1 VKRIALLGMPNTGK
15 STFFNRLTGACARIG
30 NWPGITVD
38 LLGAKILLGADMV
51 EVVDLPGLYDL
62 HGFAEDEQIVR
73 RFLHNNPVDLIC
85 LILNAAQ
92 IDQQLPLALQLR
104 RLELPT
110 VVVLNMADEAER
122 LGIRFDTAM
131 LAAGLNCPVCFIS
144 AKYGQGFPETRETLR
159 RVLSENPPT
168 QTAALAAEFAEDEAL
183 VAEAEQ
189 LVARAVTMPRVLEHG
204 LTERIDQIV
213 LHPLFGIPLFFLAM
227 YLLFQTVYALGGPLQ
242 NGVAWLL
249 DGFRTQALLPFQT
262 LLPGWLYGLLVEGVY
277 NGVGTVASFVP
288 VIVLFFLGMALV
300 EDSGYLSRI
309 AFLMDALMAKLGLD
323 GRGFV
328 MLLMGFGCNV
338 PAMMGTRV
346 MRSRGLRLLTL
357 LIIPFS
363 LCSARLQVFVFLTT
377 ALFSTTQ
384 APLVLLALYAISFLV
399 AFGTALLFKNRL
411 HSHEPLLIEL
421 PPYRLP
427 TLKQVA
433 LRGWHEVHH
442 FLSRA
447 TRFIIAGVVMIWLLT
462 HLPPGVPA
470 GGSETLAGLFGG
482 WLEPMLRPIGIDQQM
497 AVVLLFGFV
506 AKEIVLGAMAVVYGL
521 DGDALAQLMTQRM
534 DGVQA
539 FSFMLFTL
547 IYTPCLSTVATMRS
561 ESKSLAFT
569 SLSIFWSLFL
579 AWLLSFLFYQGARL
593 IGY

>member
-1 VKRIALLGMPNTGK
+1 MKRIALLGMPNTGK

-122 LGIRFDTAM
+122 LGIRFDAAM

-159 RVLSENPPT
+159 RVLSERPPT
-168 QTAALAAEFAEDEAL
+168 RTAALAAEFAEDEAL

-204 LTERIDQIV
+204 LTERIDRIV

-249 DGFRTQALLPFQT
+249 EGFRTQALVLFQP

-288 VIVLFFLGMALV
+288 VIVLFFLGVALV

-346 MRSRGLRLLTL
+346 IRSRGLRLLTL

-363 LCSARLQVFVFLTT
+363 LCSARLQVFVFLST

-399 AFGTALLFKNRL
+399 AFGTALLFKGRL

-427 TLKQVA
+427 TFKQVV

-442 FLSRA
+442 FLNRA
-447 TRFIIAGVVMIWLLT
+447 TRFIVAGVVMIWLLT

-470 GGSETLAGLFGG
+470 GGPETLAGLFGG
-482 WLEPMLRPIGIDQQM
+482 WLEPILRPMGIDQQM

-569 SLSIFWSLFL
+569 GVSIFWSLLL

-593 IGY
+593 LGY

>member
-1 VKRIALLGMPNTGK
+1 LKRIALLGMPNTGK
-15 STFFNRLTGACARIG
+15 STFFNRLTGASARIG

-38 LLGAKILLGADMV
+38 LLGAKILLGADMI

-62 HGFAEDEQIVR
+62 HGFAEDEQVVR
-73 RFLHNNPVDLIC
+73 RFLQNNPVDLLCI
-85 LILNAAQ
+85 ILNATQ
-92 IDQQLPLALQLR
+92 IDQQLPLALQLC
-104 RLELPT
+104 RLGLPA

-122 LGIRFDTAM
+122 LGLRFDTGA
-131 LAAGLNCPVCFIS
+131 LAAGLENPVCCLS
-144 AKYGQGFPETRETLR
+144 AKYGQGFPETRDTLR
-159 RVLSENPPT
+159 RVLGQRPSTDT
-168 QTAALAAEFAEDEAL
+168 QALQADFAADEAL
-183 VAEAEQ
+183 IAEAEK
-189 LVARAVTMPRVLEHG
+189 LLARSVTMPRVLEYG
-204 LTERIDQIV
+204 LSERIDRIA
-213 LHPLFGIPLFFLAM
+213 LHPLFGIPLFFLALF
-227 YLLFQTVYALGGPLQ
+227 LLFQTVYTLGGPLQ
-242 NGVAWLL
+242 DGMAWLL
-249 DGFRTQALLPFQT
+249 EQFRDRALVHFQVV
-262 LLPGWLYGLLVEGVY
+262 LPGWLYGLLVEGLY
-277 NGVGTVASFVP
+277 DGLGTVASFVP

-338 PAMMGTRV
+338 PALMGTRV
-346 MRSRGLRLLTL
+346 MRSRGLRLLTM

-377 ALFSTTQ
+377 ALFSPAR
-384 APLVLLALYAISFLV
+384 APLVLFALYVLSFLT
-399 AFGTALLFKNRL
+399 AFATALLFKSRIGGA
-411 HSHEPLLIEL
+411 EPLLIEL

-427 TLKQVA
+427 TFEQVA
-433 LRGWHEVHH
+433 LRAWHEVHH

-447 TRFIIAGVVMIWLLT
+447 SRFIIAGVVMIWLLT
-462 HLPPGVPA
+462 HLPPGATAA
-470 GGSETLAGLFGG
+470 GPDTLAGMFGG
-482 WLEPMLRPIGIDQQM
+482 WLEPLLRPIGIDQQM

-521 DGDALAQLMTQRM
+521 EGDALAQLMGQQM

-547 IYTPCLSTVATMRS
+547 IYTPCLSTVATLRG

-569 SLSIFWSLFL
+569 SFSIVWSLGL
-579 AWLLSFLFYQGARL
+579 AWLLSLVFYQGARL
-593 IGY
+593 LGF

>member
-1 VKRIALLGMPNTGK
+1 MKRIALLGMPNTGK
-15 STFFNRLTGACARIG
+15 STFFNRLTGASARIG

-62 HGFAEDEQIVR
+62 HGFAEDEQVVR
-73 RFLHNNPVDLIC
+73 HFLQNNPVDLLC

-92 IDQQLPLALQLR
+92 IDQQLPLALQFRQLG
-104 RLELPT
+104 LPT

-122 LGIRFDTAM
+122 LGIRFDAAT
-131 LAAGLNCPVCFIS
+131 LAAGLDGPVCFIS
-144 AKYGQGFPETRETLR
+144 AKYGQGFPETLAALR
-159 RVLSENPPT
+159 QMLSRNPPT
-168 QTAALAAEFAEDEAL
+168 DTAALSEEFAEDEAL
-183 VAEAEQ
+183 VAEAER
-189 LVARAVTMPRVLEHG
+189 LIARSVTMPRVLEHD
-204 LTERIDQIV
+204 LTERIDRIV
-213 LHPLFGIPLFFLAM
+213 LHPVFGIPLFFFAL
-227 YLLFQTVYALGGPLQ
+227 YLLFQAVYALGGPLQ
-242 NGVAWLL
+242 DGIAWAL
-249 DGFRTQALLPFQT
+249 DGFRNVVLIHFQAILPH
-262 LLPGWLYGLLVEGVY
+262 WLYGLLVEGVY
-277 NGVGTVASFVP
+277 DGVGTVASFVP

-338 PAMMGTRV
+338 PALMGTRV
-346 MRSRGLRLLTL
+346 MRSRGLRLLTM

-363 LCSARLQVFVFLTT
+363 LCSARLQVFIFLTT

-384 APLVLLALYAISFLV
+384 APLVLLALYLISFLV

-411 HSHEPLLIEL
+411 QSHEPLLIEL

-427 TLKQVA
+427 TFHQVL

-462 HLPPGVPA
+462 HLPPGVPV
-470 GGSETLAGLFGG
+470 GGPDTLAGLFGG
-482 WLEPMLRPIGIDQQM
+482 WLEPLLRPIGIDQQM

-521 DGDALAQLMTQRM
+521 DGDALAHLMTQQM
-534 DGVQA
+534 DWVQA

-561 ESKSLAFT
+561 ESKSLIFT
-569 SLSIFWSLFL
+569 SISIFWSLFL
-579 AWLLSFLFYQGARL
+579 AWLLSFLFYQSARL
-593 IGY
+593 LGY